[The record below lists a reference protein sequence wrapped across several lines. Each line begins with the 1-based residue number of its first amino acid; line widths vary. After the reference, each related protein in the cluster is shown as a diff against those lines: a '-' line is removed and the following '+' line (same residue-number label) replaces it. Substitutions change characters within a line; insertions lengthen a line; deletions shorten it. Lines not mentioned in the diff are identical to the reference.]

1 MIKLINV
8 HCHLLNFQFISPTC
22 LKSRSACL
30 EWMLRHGRIRPLVR
44 LVAGCMPRKKL
55 HRLHQAYDLMKMDI
69 EGVAKRLRAEMDQAG
84 IQLAVPMIMDM
95 GRAAFTENPQI
106 PFNFQLKK
114 LSDLSLT
121 HLGSILPF
129 VMVDP
134 RRTRALDLLV
144 RCLEELGFLG
154 FKMYPALGYHPD
166 PSSIYNDPQ
175 TNEELNRIY
184 DYCESRSVPITVHC
198 SPGGAYSND
207 ILRLKA
213 VRAEL
218 TRPSNWAGVLRK
230 YPRLHL
236 NLAHFGQDLV
246 AIKDP
251 KSWAYEIRELIRSY
265 PGVYTDLAYN
275 KDALMPNTGRAYFAA
290 LTDIL
295 DHDRILR
302 DRVLFGT
309 DWSMTRHTWTEQE
322 YVQPFLRLGE
332 ERLRLIGFE
341 NALDF
346 LFPGRRYPERMA
358 RFLKANGR
366 SASDLPKWLVANLNF
381 APARV

>member
-30 EWMLRHGRIRPLVR
+30 EWMLRHGKTRPLVR
-44 LVAGCMPRKKL
+44 LVAGLTPGQNLK
-55 HRLHQAYDLMKMDI
+55 RLHQAYDLMKMDI
-69 EGVAKRLRAEMDQAG
+69 EAVAKQLRVEMNQAG

-114 LSDLSLT
+114 VSDISLE
-121 HLGSILPF
+121 HLGSIIPF
-129 VMVDP
+129 AMVDP
-134 RRTRALDLLV
+134 RRTRAFDLLL

-154 FKMYPALGYHPD
+154 LKMYPALGYHPD

-175 TNEELNRIY
+175 TNDELNKIY
-184 DYCESRSVPITVHC
+184 DYCESHRVPITIHC

-207 ILRLKA
+207 ILRHKA

-218 TRPSNWAGVLRK
+218 TRPSNWAGVLRR
-230 YPRLHL
+230 YPRLYL
-236 NLAHFGQDLV
+236 NLAHFGQDLES
-246 AIKDP
+246 IKDP
-251 KSWAYEIRELIRSY
+251 KSWAFEIRELIRTY
-265 PGVYTDLAYN
+265 PGVYTDVAYN
-275 KDALMPNTGRAYFAA
+275 KSALMARTSPAYVAA
-290 LTDIL
+290 LADIL
-295 DHDRILR
+295 DNDRILR

-332 ERLRLIGFE
+332 ERLHLIGFE

-346 LFPGRRYPERMA
+346 LFPERRYPERLA
-358 RFLKANGR
+358 RFLKEHGR
-366 SASDLPKWLVANLNF
+366 SVSDLPKWLVANLSF
-381 APARV
+381 VPARV